1 MGLLFNNLIMNFDAP
16 SPWGI
21 YFQDSATPQMEG
33 LVELHDNIMYYLVV
47 ILFAVGWI
55 LLSIIRNYIST
66 KSPISHKYLNHG
78 RDVPIQKCLKFKGL
92 VNNNHKYIRSYST
105 TSSSDDN
112 SIKLYE
118 DAYSMR
124 KSIIKDNKNKSG
136 IYKWTNKL
144 TNDIYIGQSVDLAKR
159 FIRYFN
165 LSYLKNRE
173 TLIISRALIKYGY
186 SSFQLEILEYCDI
199 ADLTERE
206 QYYLDKLNPKYNIL
220 KIAGSSL
227 GHKLTEETKA
237 KISQSLKG
245 IYVNEKSALYG
256 RTHSE
261 ETKALMARDP
271 SPLQL
276 SKGEGG
282 KKFGANNPLSGKTH
296 TEETKELMRQKA
308 LGRKHSEET
317 RGTPQHSCGGPL
329 KMSASR
335 GYLVNIHEKCDSEG
349 FQLIGSF
356 VSIRRAG
363 KFLGISSNTVRLYIN
378 SGEIFKDRYKFTGG
392 NPK

>member
-1 MGLLFNNLIMNFDAP
+1 
-16 SPWGI
+16 
-21 YFQDSATPQMEG
+21 
-33 LVELHDNIMYYLVV
+33 
-47 ILFAVGWI
+47 
-55 LLSIIRNYIST
+55 
-66 KSPISHKYLNHG
+66 
-78 RDVPIQKCLKFKGL
+78 VPIQKCFKFKGL

-237 KISQSLKG
+237 KISKSLKG
-245 IYVNEKSALYG
+245 IYVNEKSDLYG
-256 RTHSE
+256 RTHTE
-261 ETKALMARDP
+261 ETKALMA
-271 SPLQL
+271 L
-276 SKGEGG
+276 

-317 RGTPQHSCGGPL
+317 LL

-363 KFLGISSNTVRLYIN
+363 KFLGISNNTVRLYIN

>member
-1 MGLLFNNLIMNFDAP
+1 MFFLINKLVMNFDAP

-33 LVELHDNIMYYLVV
+33 LNELHDNIMYYLVV

-55 LLSIIRNYIST
+55 LLSIVINYIST

-78 RDVPIQKCLKFKGL
+78 RDVPIQKCFKFKGNLRL
-92 VNNNHKYIRSYST
+92 VNNNNKYIRSYST
-105 TSSSDDN
+105 TSSSGPKTKSLGLSQKDHN
-112 SIKLYE
+112 SIKLYQ
-118 DAYSMR
+118 DPYSMR
-124 KSIIKDNKNKSG
+124 KLIIKDNKNKSG

-144 TNDIYIGQSVDLAKR
+144 TNDIYIGQSVDLSKR

-165 LSYLKNRE
+165 MSYFVRSLNRE

-186 SSFQLEILEYCDI
+186 SNFQLEVLEYCDI

-227 GHKLTEETKA
+227 GYKLTEETKA
-237 KISQSLKG
+237 KISKSLKG
-245 IYVNEKSALYG
+245 IYVGEKSALYG

-261 ETKALMARDP
+261 ETKALMA
-271 SPLQL
+271 LNKL
-276 SKGEGG
+276 
-282 KKFGANNPLSGKTH
+282 GANNSLFGKTH
-296 TEETKELMRQKA
+296 SEKTKELMRQKA

-317 RGTPQHSCGGPL
+317 LL

-335 GYLVNIHEKCDSEG
+335 GYLVNIYEKSDSKG

-356 VSIRRAG
+356 VSIRRAA
-363 KFLGISSNTVRLYIN
+363 KFLGISSNTIRLYIN
-378 SGEIFKDRYKFTGG
+378 SGKIFKDRYKFTS
-392 NPK
+392 

>member
-1 MGLLFNNLIMNFDAP
+1 MF
-16 SPWGI
+16 
-21 YFQDSATPQMEG
+21 
-33 LVELHDNIMYYLVV
+33 
-47 ILFAVGWI
+47 
-55 LLSIIRNYIST
+55 SIIRNFAES
-66 KSPISHKYLNHG
+66 KRPISHKYLNHG
-78 RDVPIQKCLKFKGL
+78 RDVPTQKYFKFKNL
-92 VNNNHKYIRSYST
+92 VNNNKYTRFYSIT
-105 TSSSDDN
+105 PVDN
-112 SIKLYE
+112 NIKYYE

-124 KSIIKDNKNKSG
+124 KLIIKDNKNKSG

-165 LSYLKNRE
+165 ISYLKNRE
-173 TLIISRALIKYGY
+173 TLVISRALIKYGY
-186 SSFQLEILEYCDI
+186 SNFSLEILEYCDI
-199 ADLTERE
+199 AYLTERE

-237 KISQSLKG
+237 KISKSLKG
-245 IYVNEKSALYG
+245 IYVKEKSALFG

-261 ETKALMARDP
+261 ETKALMA
-271 SPLQL
+271 L
-276 SKGEGG
+276 
-282 KKFGANNPLSGKTH
+282 KKSDINNPLFGKTH
-296 TEETKELMRQKA
+296 TKETKELMRLKA

-317 RGTPQHSCGGPL
+317 LL

-335 GYLVNIHEKCDSEG
+335 GYLVNIYEKCDSEG

-356 VSIRRAG
+356 VSIRRAA
-363 KFLGISSNTVRLYIN
+363 KFLEISSNSVRLYMN
-378 SGEIFKDRYKFTGG
+378 SGEIFKNRYKFTGG